1 MLAYK
6 EEYLPDYTYSDYKEW
21 EGDWELIEGIPY
33 AMAPS
38 PNITHQEL
46 NSKIMYELMTKL
58 KNCSK
63 CKALPEIDWKIDEK
77 TVLRPDS
84 LVVCNLKK
92 NSSFLTQTPTIIFE
106 VLSISTKLKDRNLK
120 SLIYAQ
126 NGVKYLVLVEPVGM
140 YGEVYKLDKDEYI
153 LQGKYKDESYTF
165 EISKECSI
173 EFSFEEIFQ
182 GVE

>member
-1 MLAYK
+1 MLAGIEK
-6 EEYLPDYTYSDYKEW
+6 YLPSYTYADYKEW

-58 KNCSK
+58 KNCPK

-84 LVVCNLKK
+84 LVVCDLKK
-92 NSSFLTQTPTIIFE
+92 SSPYLTQTPSIIFE
-106 VLSISTKLKDRNLK
+106 VLSISTSLKDRNLK

-126 NGVKYLVLVEPVGM
+126 NGVKYLILVEPVGM
-140 YGEVYKLDKDEYI
+140 YGEVYKLDKDKYT
-153 LQGKYKDESYTF
+153 LKGKYKN
-165 EISKECSI
+165 EILL
-173 EFSFEEIFQ
+173 
-182 GVE
+182 